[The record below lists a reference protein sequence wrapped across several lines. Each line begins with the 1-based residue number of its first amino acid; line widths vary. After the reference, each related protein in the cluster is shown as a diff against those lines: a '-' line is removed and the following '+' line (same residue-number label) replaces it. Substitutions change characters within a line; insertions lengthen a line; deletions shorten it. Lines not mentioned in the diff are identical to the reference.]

1 MNRMSNLLA
10 IAALV
15 VVAVLPSI
23 ALPVAPVQRERSVI
37 WRDPGDVR
45 RLNLA
50 WGEGGQAAAPKA
62 PFTFVAEDKGGTNP
76 KIEVRDARGV
86 VWGVKWGSE
95 VNSEVFAARIVW
107 AVGYFVEPCYFIPS
121 GRILNVGKLD
131 RAKKYVSDDGSFAD
145 ARFER
150 KDKSITKLS
159 DEDSWRF
166 RSNPFVGTKE
176 LNGLK
181 VMIMLLS
188 NWDSKDQ
195 EKASRGSNTKIF
207 IVNTRAA
214 TERRFVVSDWGGSMG
229 KWGGVLSREKW
240 DCKGYEGQSSDLVKG
255 VENGEVKWGYSGQH
269 TDAIRDGIPVAH
281 VQWLLGYLGKLTDQQ
296 IRDALKASGA
306 TPSEQSCFANAVR
319 MRISELQRLR

>member
-1 MNRMSNLLA
+1 MNRTYSLLA
-10 IAALV
+10 ITALV
-15 VVAVLPSI
+15 VIGVSPSLAVS
-23 ALPVAPVQRERSVI
+23 VAPAQRERSVI

-50 WGEGGQAAAPKA
+50 WAEGGQAAAPKP
-62 PFTFVAEDKGGTNP
+62 PFTFVSEDKGGSNP

-95 VNSEVFAARIVW
+95 VNSEVFAARMVW
-107 AVGYFVEPCYFIPS
+107 AVGYFVEPCYFIPQ
-121 GRILNVGKLD
+121 GKILNVGKLD

-150 KDKSITKLS
+150 KDKSVTKLS
-159 DEDSWRF
+159 DEESWRY
-166 RSNPFVGTKE
+166 RSNPFVGTRE

-195 EKASRGSNTKIF
+195 EKSSRGSNTKIF

-214 TERRFVVSDWGGSMG
+214 TERRFVVTDWGGSMG

-240 DCKGYEGQSSDLVKG
+240 DCNGYEDQSKDFVKG

-269 TDAIRDGIPVAH
+269 TAAIRDGIPVAH
-281 VQWLLGYLGKLTDQQ
+281 VHWLLGYLGRLTDEQ
-296 IRDALKASGA
+296 IRVALKASGA
-306 TPSEQSCFANAVR
+306 SPGEQDCFARAVR